1 MTECLILYLV
11 INKQKSESSL
21 YRTYNQLELDINI
34 RDFVK
39 VKIIKVELEWTRFRI
54 QVLLDLVRTWFDF
67 SPTRF
72 GTILT
77 SVSSLQ

>member
-21 YRTYNQLELDINI
+21 YRTYNQLEFDINI

-54 QVLLDLVRTWFDF
+54 QVLLDLVRTWFEF
-67 SPTRF
+67 SPTRL